1 MISKH
6 LNATLLAAV
15 LASTA
20 HAEQSK
26 SPTVAGEAIDPNRCT
41 ACHQGGMSLTKYPA
55 EELAQRIITL
65 RSNPVGHP
73 PLLLKQAGE
82 EDIRKLS
89 AALSPVQ
96 PEQ

>member
-1 MISKH
+1 MIRKH
-6 LNATLLAAV
+6 LNLTLLAAV

-20 HAEQSK
+20 HAEQS
-26 SPTVAGEAIDPNRCT
+26 TNTTAVNEAIDLNRCM
-41 ACHQGGMSLTKYPA
+41 ACHQAGLSLAKYPA

-73 PLLLKQAGE
+73 PLLLEQAGE
-82 EDIRKLS
+82 ADIRILA

-96 PEQ
+96 SK

>member
-1 MISKH
+1 MIRKH
-6 LNATLLAAV
+6 LNVTLLAAV

-20 HAEQSK
+20 HAEQSTN
-26 SPTVAGEAIDPNRCT
+26 PTGTGEAIDPNRCM
-41 ACHQGGMSLTKYPA
+41 ACHQGGLSLAKYPA

-65 RSNPVGHP
+65 RSNPAGHP
-73 PLLLKQAGE
+73 PLMLEQAGE
-82 EDIRKLS
+82 ADIRKLA